1 MSRIWE
7 KPRKVISAGLLVL
20 GIAGLSAIL
29 TLFTPIRLHAAS
41 QSSPQAPSTMNI
53 NRSLPGGKNGKVTMM
68 SQTAV
73 EIDKVA
79 YSLAPNVRIEMQTGA
94 PLPVTSSWSKLLHY
108 PVPVRYWATG
118 NQITQM
124 ILTLPE

>member
-20 GIAGLSAIL
+20 GIAGLSALL
-29 TLFTPIRLHAAS
+29 TLFTPTRPHAAS
-41 QSSPQAPSTMNI
+41 QSSPQAPSTMKI
-53 NRSLPGGKNGKVTMM
+53 NLSLPGGKNGKVTMM

-79 YSLAPNVRIEMQTGA
+79 YVLAPTVRIEMQTGA
-94 PLPVTSSWSKLLHY
+94 PLPVTSSWSKILHY
-108 PVPVRYWATG
+108 PVPVRYWTTG
-118 NQITQM
+118 NQVTQM

>member
-1 MSRIWE
+1 
-7 KPRKVISAGLLVL
+7 VL

-29 TLFTPIRLHAAS
+29 TPFTPARLHAAS
-41 QSSPQAPSTMNI
+41 ESSPQALNTMKI
-53 NRSLPGGKNGKVTMM
+53 NRSLPGGKNGKITRM
-68 SQTAV
+68 SKTAV
-73 EIDKVA
+73 EIDTVA
-79 YSLAPNVRIEMQTGA
+79 YVLAPTVRIEMQTGA
-94 PLPVTSSWSKLLHY
+94 PLPVSSTWSKLLHY